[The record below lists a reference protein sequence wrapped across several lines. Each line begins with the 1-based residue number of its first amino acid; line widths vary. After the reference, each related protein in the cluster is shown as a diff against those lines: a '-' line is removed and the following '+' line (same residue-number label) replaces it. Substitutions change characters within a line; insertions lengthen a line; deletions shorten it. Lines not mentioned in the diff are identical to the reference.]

1 MEEFLFRIDEVRW
14 RLSMEA
20 MPGMKVPGLIYADK
34 EIMEQALGDN
44 ALAQVANVACL
55 PGIQNFSFAMPDIH
69 QGYGF
74 PIGGVAAFD
83 LQEGVISPGG
93 VGYDICCGVR
103 LLVSDIE
110 KEQIIPVLDS
120 LASSIYSRVPSGVG
134 SKVSAKLSQK
144 ELQRV
149 LERGAVW
156 AVEKGMGETGD
167 LDFIENRGR
176 YEQADP
182 SCVSDRA
189 KKRGLAQL
197 GTLGSGNHFLEVQ
210 VVDRIFER
218 SSADVMGLREG
229 AITVMVHCG
238 SRGLGHQVCDDYI
251 RVMARA
257 MGHYGIRVPD
267 RQLCSVPV
275 LSREGK
281 DYMGAMYSAA
291 NFALANRQI
300 ITSRLREVFSRFFSG
315 RDLKLLYDVSHNM
328 AQVEEHSLGTSSPSR
343 VCVHR
348 KGATR
353 ALPPGHPLLPELY
366 RETGQPVLVPGSM
379 GTASYVLAGTARG
392 GKECFASTCHGAGR
406 IMSRHSARKET
417 DGNRVRQ
424 ELKQRGII
432 VKAESLSTV
441 SEEKPSAYKNVERV
455 IEVVEKA
462 GIGKKIARLRPL
474 AVIKG

>member
-1 MEEFLFRIDEVRW
+1 
-14 RLSMEA
+14 
-20 MPGMKVPGLIYADK
+20 
-34 EIMEQALGDN
+34 
-44 ALAQVANVACL
+44 
-55 PGIQNFSFAMPDIH
+55 
-69 QGYGF
+69 
-74 PIGGVAAFD
+74 
-83 LQEGVISPGG
+83 
-93 VGYDICCGVR
+93 
-103 LLVSDIE
+103 
-110 KEQIIPVLDS
+110 
-120 LASSIYSRVPSGVG
+120 
-134 SKVSAKLSQK
+134 
-144 ELQRV
+144 
-149 LERGAVW
+149 
-156 AVEKGMGETGD
+156 
-167 LDFIENRGR
+167 
-176 YEQADP
+176 
-182 SCVSDRA
+182 
-189 KKRGLAQL
+189 
-197 GTLGSGNHFLEVQ
+197 
-210 VVDRIFER
+210 
-218 SSADVMGLREG
+218 
-229 AITVMVHCG
+229 
-238 SRGLGHQVCDDYI
+238 
-251 RVMARA
+251 
-257 MGHYGIRVPD
+257 
-267 RQLCSVPV
+267 
-275 LSREGK
+275 
-281 DYMGAMYSAA
+281 MGAMYSAA

-300 ITSRLREVFSRFFSG
+300 ITSRLREVFSRFFPG

-328 AQVEEHSLGTSSPSR
+328 AQVEEHSFGTSSPSR

-424 ELKQRGII
+424 DLKQRGII